1 MSGVKAFNNWTL
13 FVLIIATAVFTHLT
27 TISMMPQ
34 QSPDHPSVLNF
45 PPSVGVPSRTT
56 INGVGSS
63 STKESTSAE
72 KTGAVKER
80 SSSKETTSAE
90 KTGAVKEHSSST
102 KETKPAEKTG
112 AVKERSSSTKETKP
126 AEGAV
131 KEHAPKKAFFATWS
145 KERAVKPRDDNN
157 DKLISS
163 GKEVLSNEA
172 ASALDKKVSVEE
184 NKGVQLAPLGDSTW
198 TGNDWSPPRGSKLYD
213 EHMLQE
219 LFKKYNILWIGGEE
233 IKLIHSNLMT
243 ILKGD
248 ASLIE
253 VADLDSISTQSC
265 ETDKSL
271 SACTPFSGVTF
282 DFALANCHADIRDIT
297 SYRNLSQYDLVI
309 AGFGQH
315 EMHGQC
321 PFVIS
326 DKHKVFIDV
335 VRLMKALPI
344 PVFWT
349 TMPWLDAQI
358 INVNL
363 KITEVVAR
371 SKNNV
376 SIFDYGAGMRLR
388 QEEIVYYKHRKKLV
402 YSIHAR
408 MAYIQMLANHLSQHF
423 PHQ

>member
-1 MSGVKAFNNWTL
+1 
-13 FVLIIATAVFTHLT
+13 
-27 TISMMPQ
+27 
-34 QSPDHPSVLNF
+34 
-45 PPSVGVPSRTT
+45 
-56 INGVGSS
+56 
-63 STKESTSAE
+63 
-72 KTGAVKER
+72 
-80 SSSKETTSAE
+80 
-90 KTGAVKEHSSST
+90 
-102 KETKPAEKTG
+102 
-112 AVKERSSSTKETKP
+112 
-126 AEGAV
+126 
-131 KEHAPKKAFFATWS
+131 
-145 KERAVKPRDDNN
+145 
-157 DKLISS
+157 
-163 GKEVLSNEA
+163 
-172 ASALDKKVSVEE
+172 
-184 NKGVQLAPLGDSTW
+184 
-198 TGNDWSPPRGSKLYD
+198 
-213 EHMLQE
+213 MLQE

-271 SACTPFSGVTF
+271 SACTPFSDVTF

-388 QEEIVYYKHRKKLV
+388 QEEIVYYKHRKKLA